1 KTLNSQIQKPRTK
14 TLINPHPKP
23 HNPQSAIR
31 NPQSAVRNPQSSL
44 LWGVIPRSGPR
55 GVIRLFDSD
64 GEFAEGAVAFFV
76 GRVESEH
83 VLGAQLFGEAGEGP
97 VELFQRHF
105 IVLFARL
112 P

>member
-1 KTLNSQIQKPRTK
+1 AKYIITPVSPCA
-14 TLINPHPKP
+14 
-23 HNPQSAIR
+23 QSEIH
-31 NPQSAVRNPQSSL
+31 NPQSSL
-44 LWGVIPRSGPR
+44 LWGVIPRSGPG

-83 VLGAQLFGEAGEGP
+83 VLSAQLFGEAGEGP

-105 IVLFARL
+105 IGLFARVPSGRRLRSENIAAGL
-112 P
+112 PGQRF